1 VDIHETVDLID
12 KQLGAEGCP
21 DGARMKACAAIMSE
35 LLAADRAAKLSPD
48 NVQRELEL
56 HGYNVRETARAVG
69 CHHST
74 VYRKLVA

>member
-1 VDIHETVDLID
+1 MDIHETVDLID

-35 LLAADRAAKLSPD
+35 LLAADRAARLSRD
-48 NVQRELEL
+48 NLQRELEL
-56 HGYNVRETARAVG
+56 HGYNYREAARAVG

-74 VYRKLVA
+74 LYRKLVA